1 MSAAVAGPGQF
12 IDAVENT
19 LGWSSTLAG
28 PRWKVRK
35 IEAGRVAKRVA
46 TNPALYTWP
55 NLMLALELCRRERLP
70 RAPLGVFAHVE
81 RALEMRRVPEH
92 DLEERI
98 RAAISAERANGDPDG
113 WTTRFARAAGYY
125 REEAYQQWLRTAS

>member
-1 MSAAVAGPGQF
+1 MSTVVVGPGQF

-19 LGWSSTLAG
+19 LGWSSALRG

-35 IEAGRVAKRVA
+35 IEAGKVDKKRA

-70 RAPLGVFAHVE
+70 RTPTGVFAHVE
-81 RALEMRRVPEH
+81 RALELRRAPEV
-92 DLEERI
+92 DLEEAI
-98 RAAISAERANGDPDG
+98 REATAREVAAGDPDQ
-113 WTTRFARAAGYY
+113 WVTRFARSAGHY
-125 REEAYQQWLRTAS
+125 RKEAYEQWLSTAS